1 MIFHYLGR
9 SLQVMFS
16 HRMVFAGQ
24 KASDE
29 ADDGALDTVQ
39 FADDA
44 LAIVCYTVGKSMS
57 L

>member
-1 MIFHYLGR
+1 ML
-9 SLQVMFS
+9 S

-29 ADDGALDTVQ
+29 ADDGALDTVD

-44 LAIVCYTVGKSMS
+44 LAIVCYPVGKSMS